1 LSALLFG
8 ALLFASAGTFT
19 SCKDYDD
26 DINNLQEQINTIA
39 SSLEDIKAQIGDKGV
54 TSVTVEGGKLIVV
67 TNGQTVSYDLPSGVD
82 VEEIEIKDGHL
93 YVGGVDKGAIGGT
106 NGSIVTVNEDGV
118 LMIDGKEA
126 GLKVGTEVI
135 IKDASN
141 GVYTIS
147 INGETIQLPMASAGL
162 VSISP
167 LVNDINR
174 QSDIYYGLLSE
185 DIEWDGVK
193 AVDGKMAAG
202 MYPVLEKD
210 INIMLNPTGVDGTAY
225 SYEFRDSENETPW
238 GLKLGEA
245 SVYAGDKLTVGD
257 LSRTTVSP
265 SGVWTISRYLDY
277 VPTKDLDERADY
289 VTQFR
294 DNYNN
299 AYAFALQAN
308 DKNSDTEGIKSQYLY
323 SFNPL
328 NVNDVTADFEYNNDL
343 SKNYYTYGVEHTPN
357 FEAYVYEGSIG
368 SILNGKEIDLADV
381 IYDYKL
387 SIDESKM
394 TKVKIDEYGLKIS
407 ADKHAFIAEKAQAVN
422 NKISLII
429 DYILI
434 NGQKGQLKVD
444 YTIVEKDITFE
455 EKNVTLG
462 SNVFEAKLTDAGSQ
476 VLSVLDE
483 KYVYAKT
490 VDFVPEDVFGSDY
503 NEWEDAMYALLKNA
517 ASDSDKA
524 DILKQ
529 NMDIIGGDPINVD
542 ANYNN
547 ALRNN
552 FIYIDYVDADGKSCI
567 YGVNSADALTKLK
580 SIKKLRVYFIAG
592 TYVNGTIYNDNDH
605 AVKLPYY
612 TQDGTA
618 SYGLGSSWENNS
630 NGFALPLDNAF
641 RVRVATAK
649 NEQTVASYTFT
660 FELTMPECPV
670 TRVKPATETSVQ
682 WGKWTADNKEWD
694 LLKVY
699 GELDD
704 NTIYGD
710 LRDAFTNVFTK
721 NGTAYTATK
730 EASYYTF
737 ETAMIDASESEMLI
751 GATTNGITVNL
762 AQIEA
767 VSTWANWNTKDTK
780 FAKNAVDM
788 LADNVVYNHF
798 GVYPENLD
806 KFYVQ
811 FASKIEN
818 GSREYLPVAG
828 QEGIG
833 SADNPLMAQPVYGI
847 NGELTNYVVNISDAN
862 FDMKDAFG
870 YKYYLFDSVT
880 TKDGSVV
887 STAKRNSLNNM
898 WANNRE
904 GINDAANTYGL
915 NPTAKVDGAA
925 TTTLVTFGLR
935 TWDDNDASAVTSS
948 GSPFATQLKITIDES
963 VAAAKNNLVEVT
975 LNITDVFGHT
985 FPLTVYIQTVK

>member
-1 LSALLFG
+1 
-8 ALLFASAGTFT
+8 
-19 SCKDYDD
+19 
-26 DINNLQEQINTIA
+26 
-39 SSLEDIKAQIGDKGV
+39 
-54 TSVTVEGGKLIVV
+54 
-67 TNGQTVSYDLPSGVD
+67 
-82 VEEIEIKDGHL
+82 
-93 YVGGVDKGAIGGT
+93 
-106 NGSIVTVNEDGV
+106 
-118 LMIDGKEA
+118 M
-126 GLKVGTEVI
+126 
-135 IKDASN
+135 
-141 GVYTIS
+141 
-147 INGETIQLPMASAGL
+147 
-162 VSISP
+162 
-167 LVNDINR
+167 
-174 QSDIYYGLLSE
+174 
-185 DIEWDGVK
+185 
-193 AVDGKMAAG
+193 
-202 MYPVLEKD
+202 
-210 INIMLNPTGVDGTAY
+210 
-225 SYEFRDSENETPW
+225 
-238 GLKLGEA
+238 
-245 SVYAGDKLTVGD
+245 
-257 LSRTTVSP
+257 
-265 SGVWTISRYLDY
+265 
-277 VPTKDLDERADY
+277 
-289 VTQFR
+289 
-294 DNYNN
+294 
-299 AYAFALQAN
+299 
-308 DKNSDTEGIKSQYLY
+308 
-323 SFNPL
+323 
-328 NVNDVTADFEYNNDL
+328 
-343 SKNYYTYGVEHTPN
+343 
-357 FEAYVYEGSIG
+357 
-368 SILNGKEIDLADV
+368 
-381 IYDYKL
+381 
-387 SIDESKM
+387 
-394 TKVKIDEYGLKIS
+394 
-407 ADKHAFIAEKAQAVN
+407 
-422 NKISLII
+422 
-429 DYILI
+429 
-434 NGQKGQLKVD
+434 
-444 YTIVEKDITFE
+444 
-455 EKNVTLG
+455 G

-503 NEWEDAMYALLKNA
+503 NEWEDAMYEGLQGCRNDDEKVAFLK
-517 ASDSDKA
+517 K
-524 DILKQ
+524 

-542 ANYNN
+542 AAYNN
-547 ALRNN
+547 ALKDN

-567 YGVNSADALTKLK
+567 YGVDSKDLTILK
-580 SIKKLRVYFIAG
+580 AIKKLRVYFIAG
-592 TYVNGTIYNDNDH
+592 TYVNGIIHNDNDY

-612 TQDGTA
+612 TVSGDKW
-618 SYGLGSSWENNS
+618 GLDQ
-630 NGFALPLDNAF
+630 GFALPLDNAF

-682 WGKWTADNKEWD
+682 WGKWTADNQEWD

-699 GELDD
+699 GELDN

-751 GATTNGITVNL
+751 DATTNGITVNL

-767 VSTWANWNTKDTK
+767 VSTWADWNTKDTK

-798 GVYPENLD
+798 GVYPESLD

-818 GSREYLPVAG
+818 GSREYLSVAG

-833 SADNPLMAQPVYGI
+833 SADNPLMAQPVYGTS
-847 NGELTNYVVNISDAN
+847 GELTNYVVNISDAN
-862 FDMKDAFG
+862 FNMKDAFG

-904 GINDAANTYGL
+904 GIDDTADTYGL
-915 NPTAKVDGAA
+915 NPTAIVDG
-925 TTTLVTFGLR
+925 TTTTNLVTFGLR

-948 GSPFATQLKITIDES
+948 GSPFATQLKITIDKS

>member
-1 LSALLFG
+1 MRKKYLSALLFG

-39 SSLEDIKAQIGDKGV
+39 SSLEDLKAQIGTKGV
-54 TSVTVEGGKLIVV
+54 TSVKVEGGQLIVV
-67 TNGQTVSYDLPSGVD
+67 TDGQSVTYDLPSGVD

-106 NGSIVTVNEDGV
+106 GSVVTVNEDGV
-118 LMIDGKEA
+118 LVIDGKEA

-167 LVNDINR
+167 LGDDVNHTAN
-174 QSDIYYGLLSE
+174 IYYGLLTK
-185 DIEWDGVK
+185 DVEWDGAK

-202 MYPVLEKD
+202 MYPVLEED
-210 INIMLNPTGVDGTAY
+210 INVMLNPTGVDGTAY

-245 SVYAGDKLTVGD
+245 SVYAGDKLTVND
-257 LSRTTVSP
+257 TRATVSP
-265 SGVWTISRYLDY
+265 SGIWTISRYLDY

-294 DNYNN
+294 DNRDK

-308 DKNSDTEGIKSQYLY
+308 DKNSDAEGIKSQYLY

-328 NVNDVTADFEYNNDL
+328 NVNDVTADFKYNNDL
-343 SKNYYTYGVEHTPN
+343 SKNYYTYGVEHTPD
-357 FEAYVYEGSIG
+357 FEAYEYKGSAG
-368 SILNGKEIDLADV
+368 SILDKKEIDLADV

-422 NKISLII
+422 NEISLII

-618 SYGLGSSWENNS
+618 SYGSASTSWEHNS

-670 TRVKPATETSVQ
+670 TRDYNKTI
-682 WGKWTADNKEWD
+682 TADKSILWTKEAD
-694 LLKVY
+694 DANGNGVLDDILKVY
-699 GELDD
+699 GELG
-704 NTIYGD
+704 NAKIYGD
-710 LRDAFTNVFTK
+710 LRDAFVNAFDNKSGV
-721 NGTAYTATK
+721 YTVMP
-730 EASYYTF
+730 EAQFYTF
-737 ETAMIDASESEMLI
+737 DVDQVSKHYPLV
-751 GATTNGITVNL
+751 GATTRQNVNL
-762 AQIEA
+762 GKI
-767 VSTWANWNTKDTK
+767 STSSLWSDWNTYQHHVNGAPFIETI
-780 FAKNAVDM
+780 AE
-788 LADNVVYNHF
+788 NVIYNHF
-798 GVYPENLD
+798 GVYQQELPM
-806 KFYVQ
+806 FYVQ
-811 FASKIEN
+811 FASKIEDSKEPEYKTVSGQTGN
-818 GSREYLPVAG
+818 GKE
-828 QEGIG
+828 ET
-833 SADNPLMAQPVYGI
+833 PLMAQTKY
-847 NGELTNYVVNISDAN
+847 NSDGELDSYQVTITDDN
-862 FDMKDAFG
+862 FVLKDAFG
-870 YKYYLFDSVT
+870 YEYKLFD
-880 TKDGSVV
+880 TKDK
-887 STAKRNSLNNM
+887 KRNVINNM
-898 WANNRE
+898 WANDRE
-904 GINDAANTYGL
+904 GINDNVNCYGL
-915 NPTAKVDGAA
+915 NPTAKVDGLI
-925 TTTLVTFGLR
+925 TTTLVKFNLIPDATKNYGTGL
-935 TWDDNDASAVTSS
+935 N
-948 GSPFATQLKITIDES
+948 IIIDKS

>member
-1 LSALLFG
+1 MRKKYLSALLFG

-39 SSLEDIKAQIGDKGV
+39 SSLEDLKAQIGTKGV
-54 TSVTVEGGKLIVV
+54 TSVKVEGGQLIVV
-67 TNGQTVSYDLPSGVD
+67 TDGQSVTYDLPSGVD

-167 LVNDINR
+167 LENDINHP
-174 QSDIYYGLLSE
+174 SDIYYGLLSE
-185 DIEWDGVK
+185 DVEWDGAK
-193 AVDGKMAAG
+193 AVDGKMVAG

-210 INIMLNPTGVDGTAY
+210 INVMLNPTGVDGTAY

-245 SVYAGDKLTVGD
+245 SVYAGDKLTVGN
-257 LSRTTVSP
+257 LSRATVSP

-294 DNYNN
+294 DNRDK

-308 DKNSDTEGIKSQYLY
+308 DKNSDAEGIKSQYIY

-328 NVNDVTADFEYNNDL
+328 NVNDITADFTYNSSD
-343 SKNYYTYGVEHTPN
+343 SKNYYTYGVEHTPD
-357 FEAYVYEGSIG
+357 FEAYEYKGSAG

-422 NKISLII
+422 NEISLII

-462 SNVFEAKLTDAGSQ
+462 SNVFEAKWTDLDSQ

-503 NEWEDAMYALLKNA
+503 NEWE
-517 ASDSDKA
+517 
-524 DILKQ
+524 
-529 NMDIIGGDPINVD
+529 
-542 ANYNN
+542 
-547 ALRNN
+547 
-552 FIYIDYVDADGKSCI
+552 
-567 YGVNSADALTKLK
+567 
-580 SIKKLRVYFIAG
+580 
-592 TYVNGTIYNDNDH
+592 
-605 AVKLPYY
+605 
-612 TQDGTA
+612 
-618 SYGLGSSWENNS
+618 
-630 NGFALPLDNAF
+630 
-641 RVRVATAK
+641 
-649 NEQTVASYTFT
+649 
-660 FELTMPECPV
+660 
-670 TRVKPATETSVQ
+670 
-682 WGKWTADNKEWD
+682 
-694 LLKVY
+694 
-699 GELDD
+699 
-704 NTIYGD
+704 
-710 LRDAFTNVFTK
+710 
-721 NGTAYTATK
+721 
-730 EASYYTF
+730 
-737 ETAMIDASESEMLI
+737 
-751 GATTNGITVNL
+751 IT
-762 AQIEA
+762 
-767 VSTWANWNTKDTK
+767 W
-780 FAKNAVDM
+780 
-788 LADNVVYNHF
+788 
-798 GVYPENLD
+798 
-806 KFYVQ
+806 
-811 FASKIEN
+811 
-818 GSREYLPVAG
+818 
-828 QEGIG
+828 
-833 SADNPLMAQPVYGI
+833 
-847 NGELTNYVVNISDAN
+847 
-862 FDMKDAFG
+862 
-870 YKYYLFDSVT
+870 
-880 TKDGSVV
+880 
-887 STAKRNSLNNM
+887 
-898 WANNRE
+898 
-904 GINDAANTYGL
+904 
-915 NPTAKVDGAA
+915 
-925 TTTLVTFGLR
+925 
-935 TWDDNDASAVTSS
+935 
-948 GSPFATQLKITIDES
+948 
-963 VAAAKNNLVEVT
+963 
-975 LNITDVFGHT
+975 
-985 FPLTVYIQTVK
+985 